1 MTPEYLAKHTQLT
14 NQELIGIVEAFAAL
28 APSDEASAELE
39 KLRAIKFDARRPAES
54 SLLERKAIIAVL
66 NAILLTLSQ
75 ARLADAITAAE
86 AEVTADEIARA
97 NAAKPADEADPG
109 QTADL
114 SEPDPD
120 DPPAKPAAKKKVAKT
135 A

>member
-14 NQELIGIVEAFAAL
+14 NQELVGIVEAFAAL

-39 KLRAIKFDARRPAES
+39 KLRAIKFDVRRPAES
-54 SLLERKAIIAVL
+54 SLLERRAIIATL
-66 NAILLTLSQ
+66 NVVLLTLSQ
-75 ARLADAITAAE
+75 ARLTDAITQAE
-86 AEVTADEIARA
+86 T
-97 NAAKPADEADPG
+97 
-109 QTADL
+109 TDL

-120 DPPAKPAAKKKVAKT
+120 APPTRTTGKKKVAKT